1 MSPVCSINFAAM
13 KILVGCEY
21 SGIVSEA
28 FAAKGHQVTSCDL
41 NHPGENIIR
50 RKHYIDDVFK
60 IASLDQW
67 DLGIFFPSCQFLC
80 RASFAHINSPG
91 RRQSQMQAVDFVR
104 RLWSLPIHR
113 IAIENPIG
121 VLSSVW
127 RPPSQII
134 FPWYYGDNYSKDIC
148 LWLKRLPRLNGIP
161 LITQPEKLKSV
172 SNHVNSRMDQQLK
185 SKIRS
190 RFFPQ
195 VAAAMAKQ
203 WDFIV

>member
-1 MSPVCSINFAAM
+1 MSM

-41 NHPGENIIR
+41 HHPGENVLC
-50 RKHYIDDVFK
+50 RKHYINDVFK
-60 IASLDQW
+60 VASLDHY
-67 DLGIFFPSCQFLC
+67 DLAIFFPPCTFLC

-91 RRQSQMQAVDFVR
+91 RRQSQEKAIDFVR
-104 RLWSLPIHR
+104 RLYALPIER

-121 VLSSVW
+121 VLSSAW

-161 LITQPEKLKSV
+161 RVIQPEKLRSV
-172 SNHVNSRMDQQLK
+172 SNHVNSRMTQQLK

-190 RFFPQ
+190 RFFPA
-195 VAAAMAKQ
+195 VAAAMAEQ
-203 WDFIV
+203 WNFI